1 MRVGVNLRHFVYV
14 CVWEC
19 EERDRENVFKVC
31 TCVLMKVCVC
41 VALCVYMCI
50 SISNSGGMGCGVKEG
65 DTKMQIMV
73 SSIGG

>member
-41 VALCVYMCI
+41 VWLFVFICASASQTV
-50 SISNSGGMGCGVKEG
+50 GGWAGVKEG
-65 DTKMQIMV
+65 DRKMQLMV
-73 SSIGG
+73 SSTGG